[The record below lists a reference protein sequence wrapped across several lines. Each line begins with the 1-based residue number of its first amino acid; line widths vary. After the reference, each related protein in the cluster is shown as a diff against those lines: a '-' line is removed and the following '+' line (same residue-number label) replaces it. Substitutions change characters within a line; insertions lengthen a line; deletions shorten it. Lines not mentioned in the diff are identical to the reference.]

1 MQMTDKQ
8 EQKII
13 KILRTL
19 PHDKADELLD
29 FAEYLKTKNRVP
41 RQLKSHSQIDL
52 PTYHL
57 GRIGEMLLTGI
68 RSMEDT
74 LNRKFD

>member
-19 PHDKADELLD
+19 PYDKADELLD
-29 FAEYLKTKNRVP
+29 FAEYLKTKSRAT
-41 RQLKSHSQIDL
+41 RQLNSDTQMDL

-57 GRIGEMLLTGI
+57 GRIAKNAI
-68 RSMEDT
+68 DRDT
-74 LNRKFD
+74 LYGEYLDRKFD

>member
-1 MQMTDKQ
+1 MEMTDKQ

-19 PHDKADELLD
+19 PHEKADELLD
-29 FAEYLKTKNRVP
+29 FAEYLKTKSRAT
-41 RQLKSHSQIDL
+41 RQLKRHTPMDL

-57 GRIGEMLLTGI
+57 GHIEKNAFERDNLYGEYL
-68 RSMEDT
+68 D
-74 LNRKFD
+74 RKFD